1 MKRGAETPIQPRRLR
16 ARGRRSTVSVVLGV
30 VWTVVRFVRYRA
42 PRPVRWLLA
51 NPQRLLTVAWLVGI
65 LMVGSARTASADII
79 VGPDLAQGAPKTLYE
94 TYDFTDYK
102 LTVKPDEENS
112 DWFDIGETVL
122 EVIGFINNL
131 FLWAILGVTYGGLA
145 LLEWLVNLTMYRDS
159 AAEIDTA
166 TQMMANEVFWPLI
179 SATVAVGAFITYAR
193 WRGEGR
199 GFLSDFGW
207 VVAAGGIAVGF
218 AAGPSTVMT
227 TVDSVRQDLATG
239 IMTGA
244 SRYIET
250 QANPTG
256 FPTPEIGGDRQRAAT
271 RKLVDGMWN
280 TYGVTVWCLSQFHD
294 LSICRVAGH
303 HALAGDEQWRQWMAV
318 LDDGGAPPEFGQY
331 VHWIR
336 GQDMTRTAY
345 LLVLALLTIPMGL
358 IHLRL
363 IISGLTA
370 VTGFLLMLV
379 IGLVFLVFWPIPGYF
394 RNLGT
399 RYWVYTLGMQVQGL
413 FITVVI
419 SGEMVT
425 STIIVTQAGTYGIGV
440 VAVLNLVVA
449 MAAVKANSWMEV
461 FTTVNGAGTMG
472 YATLLLLLPVARAA
486 ARTTANLAGVGS
498 NLVGAGMGSLFSGR
512 NARMPLPGFK
522 PGTWRNPP
530 RPPMVPP
537 ENETGPVTAR
547 ATRMGPATDLVRY
560 RPPGRIDDGRYP
572 GWAAY
577 AHRRTFVH
585 DRDVGVKIVDPR
597 IAGHPPAR
605 PAVDKLRGRMARSQ
619 DTTGRTGRVWVNPGG
634 LGFVPI
640 EPGPKPARQRG
651 GAYRIT
657 NAGRP
662 RINFPTDP
670 EPPDQRR

>member
-1 MKRGAETPIQPRRLR
+1 MKRGKETPIQPQRPQVGGLR
-16 ARGRRSTVSVVLGV
+16 SAIRAVLGGV
-30 VWTVVRFVRYRA
+30 LTFVLFMRHRA

-51 NPQRLLTVAWLVGI
+51 NPQRMLTIAWLIGI
-65 LMVGSARTASADII
+65 MVVGSARTASADII

-122 EVIGFINNL
+122 EVVGFINNL
-131 FLWAILGVTYGGLA
+131 FLWAILGVTYGGLS
-145 LLEWLVNLTMYRDS
+145 LLEWFVNLTLYRDS

-166 TQMMANEVFWPLI
+166 TQMIATEVFWPLI
-179 SATVAVGAFITYAR
+179 SATVAVGVFITYAR

-207 VVAAGGIAVGF
+207 VVAAGSIAVGF
-218 AAGPSTVMT
+218 AAGPSTVMN

-244 SRYIET
+244 SRYVET
-250 QANPTG
+250 RGNPTG
-256 FPTPEIGGDRQRAAT
+256 FPTPEISGDRQQAAT

-280 TYGVTVWCLSQFHD
+280 TYGATIWCFSEFHD

-303 HALAGDEQWRQWMAV
+303 HALAGDEQWQQWMAV
-318 LDDGGAPPEFGQY
+318 LDDGGAPPEFGKY

-363 IISGLTA
+363 IVSGLIA

-379 IGLVFLVFWPIPGYF
+379 IGLLFLVGWPIPGWF

-399 RYWVYTLGMQVQGL
+399 RYWVYTLGLEVQGL

-425 STIIVTQAGTYGIGV
+425 STIIATQAGTYGFGI

-449 MAAVKANSWMEV
+449 VSATKASNWMEA
-461 FTTVNGAGTMG
+461 FTTVGGAGAMG
-472 YATLLLLLPVARAA
+472 YAALLLLLPAARAA
-486 ARTTANLAGVGS
+486 ARTTAAVATGVPRMVAAGLRSFRGGGPAS
-498 NLVGAGMGSLFSGR
+498 
-512 NARMPLPGFK
+512 RMPLPGFK

-530 RPPMVPP
+530 APP
-537 ENETGPVTAR
+537 EQDPAPIWATATRESLQGIARLRSPLRITGASEQTEPVVEGTVMSTAR
-547 ATRMGPATDLVRY
+547 RRPEFPY
-560 RPPGRIDDGRYP
+560 RRQD
-572 GWAAY
+572 W
-577 AHRRTFVH
+577 
-585 DRDVGVKIVDPR
+585 
-597 IAGHPPAR
+597 
-605 PAVDKLRGRMARSQ
+605 KLRRNASVAQ
-619 DTTGRTGRVWVNPGG
+619 ERTEHRGRVWVD
-634 LGFVPI
+634 
-640 EPGPKPARQRG
+640 KRG
-651 GAYRIT
+651 AGISALDPMSPREHMSGYRIK
-657 NAGRP
+657 RHSSMP
-662 RINFPTDP
+662 QSQRIQQLKDRHKA
-670 EPPDQRR
+670 RRKQQ